1 MRFLDANVILRY
13 LTRDDEAKAQACYA
27 LFQRVK
33 QGEEKLVT
41 CEAIVT
47 EVVYVLSSPRAPY
60 RLSHE
65 EVRNRLVPIL
75 TLRGLKL
82 PQKRV
87 YLRALDLYGSSPFL
101 DFEDA
106 LAVAHMERQGV
117 REILSYDMDFNRIS
131 GITRVEPGAIV
142 QKAHEGELP

>member
-1 MRFLDANVILRY
+1 MRFLDTNVFLRY
-13 LTRDDEAKAQACYA
+13 LTEDDEAKARACYQ
-27 LFQRVK
+27 LFQRAK
-33 QGEEKLVT
+33 HADEELFT

-47 EVVYVLSSPRAPY
+47 EVVYVLASPRLPY

-65 EVRNRLVPIL
+65 EIRDRLLPIL

-87 YLRALDLYGSSPFL
+87 YVHALDLYAASPFL

-106 LAVAHMERQGV
+106 LAVAHMQQR
-117 REILSYDMDFNRIS
+117 RITEILSYDRDFDRLAEVRRI
-131 GITRVEPGAIV
+131 EP
-142 QKAHEGELP
+142 